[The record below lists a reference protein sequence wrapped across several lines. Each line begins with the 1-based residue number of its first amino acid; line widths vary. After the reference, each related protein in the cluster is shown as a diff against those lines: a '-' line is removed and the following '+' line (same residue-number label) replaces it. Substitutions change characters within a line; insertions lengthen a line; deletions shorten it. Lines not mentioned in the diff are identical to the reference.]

1 MEACETHLLI
11 PPEQV
16 NMMVGDDGDDDDDDD
31 DGDGDGDGDDGDC
44 DMRRCGDDPPGQCS
58 SHLSR

>member
-16 NMMVGDDGDDDDDDD
+16 NMMVGDDDDRDH
-31 DGDGDGDGDDGDC
+31 
-44 DMRRCGDDPPGQCS
+44 DMRRRCGDDPPAQCS

>member
-16 NMMVGDDGDDDDDDD
+16 NMMVGDDGDGDDGDGDDDDDD
-31 DGDGDGDGDDGDC
+31 DDDW
-44 DMRRCGDDPPGQCS
+44 MI
-58 SHLSR
+58 

>member
-16 NMMVGDDGDDDDDDD
+16 IMMVGDDGDDDD
-31 DGDGDGDGDDGDC
+31 GDGDDGDGG
-44 DMRRCGDDPPGQCS
+44 DGDDGE
-58 SHLSR
+58 HDGW